1 LSLQERIELAEDFYT
16 RRGLRPRFQLCPA
29 SLPHELDSAL
39 AARGYTCVSDT
50 SVQVAPVERVAQTS
64 WDPMKHRRLTVT
76 VGELADAW
84 MDTYAQ
90 AGNMGVHERAMRRGI
105 VERIGP
111 RAGLALARLDGQ
123 PVAVGMGVTERS
135 WTGIF
140 CMDTLPA
147 FRRQGAATAILFELA
162 LWGQS
167 EGATQ
172 MYLQVMTNNAPA
184 LALYARAGFTSL
196 YTYHYREAVR

>member
-39 AARGYTCVSDT
+39 AERGYKRVSDT
-50 SVQVAPVERVAQTS
+50 SVHVAPVERVAQIH
-64 WDPMKHRRLTVT
+64 WEPVKRHGLAVT
-76 VGELADAW
+76 VGEIDDAW

-90 AGNMGVHERAMRRGI
+90 AGNMGAHERAMRRGI

-111 RAGLALARLDGQ
+111 RAGLALARLDDQ
-123 PVAVGMGVTERS
+123 PVAVGMGVTERG

-147 FRRQGAATAILFELA
+147 FRRQGAATAILLELA
-162 LWGQS
+162 RWGQS
-167 EGATQ
+167 QGATQ
-172 MYLQVMTNNAPA
+172 VYLQVMTNNAPA
-184 LALYARAGFTSL
+184 LALYARAGFTPL
-196 YTYHYREAVR
+196 YTYHYREEVR